1 MSIWRIEPKDQNKV
15 TELQTWYKGYNKL
28 TRKQQF
34 AYCSFL
40 SDNPEE
46 PAMNLN
52 NPQGVELTQ
61 GTPYN
66 WSLEQLTERSGGPW
80 VTWEFPPEMSNEEQD
95 RITQLIDLNMYQ
107 GLENDGWTYSAA
119 EYWVYGA
126 LILTKVR

>member
-28 TRKQQF
+28 TRKKQF

-52 NPQGVELTQ
+52 NSLGIELTQ

-80 VTWEFPPEMSNEEQD
+80 ITWEFPPEMSREEQD
-95 RITQLIDLNMYQ
+95 RITQLIDQDMYQ
-107 GLENDGWTYSAA
+107 GLESDGWTYSAA